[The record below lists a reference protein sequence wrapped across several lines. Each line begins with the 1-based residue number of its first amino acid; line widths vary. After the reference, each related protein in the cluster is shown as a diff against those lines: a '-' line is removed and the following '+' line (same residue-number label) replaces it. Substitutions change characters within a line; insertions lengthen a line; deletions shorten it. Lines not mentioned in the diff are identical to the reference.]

1 MAHPVLCNVPS
12 LGRNDLPRFLCCSR
26 YPAAQQWLKVTAMSG
41 HQLSKSD
48 LPGFNLVISTVF
60 GALQAAQM

>member
-1 MAHPVLCNVPS
+1 MAHPVHLVMFPQ
-12 LGRNDLPRFLCCSR
+12 GRNDLPRFLCCSR